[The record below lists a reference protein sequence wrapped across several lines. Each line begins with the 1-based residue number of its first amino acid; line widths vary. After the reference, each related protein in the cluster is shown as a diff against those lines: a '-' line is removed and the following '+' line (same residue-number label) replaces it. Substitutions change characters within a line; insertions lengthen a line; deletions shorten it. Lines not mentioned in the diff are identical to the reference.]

1 MLTIDTL
8 KEFGADTDEG
18 MGRCFCKVDFYLK
31 LVRIVPGE
39 ANFDKLADAIRA
51 DNLDAAFEHAHALKG
66 VLGNLS
72 LTPIYNP
79 VCEMT
84 ERLRAREQTD
94 YLPLLTEILEKR
106 EQLKQLCDD

>member
-8 KEFGADTDEG
+8 KKFGADTDEG
-18 MGRCFCKVDFYLK
+18 MGRCFGKADFYLK